1 MIKRPSLN
9 GSRLQSV
16 RWRKQ
21 TVGGYFKLWQD
32 FADICWIVRIFRE
45 LCQYR
50 AKYSASPAQYCH
62 RLILQNSTPVFFK
75 MHGGD
80 NLDHYE
86 PDSVKLNSHNLDWF
100 EYDLKN
106 ILCSLNLLKSCVTK
120 PAEFSYS
127 DSQKSSLFQ
136 VCKNLV
142 YSGFQKSCTSI
153 LIF

>member
-32 FADICWIVRIFRE
+32 LLNCANISRIVPISGEVFSVPSPILPPPDSAKFNTLRCMEETFWIIMN
-45 LCQYR
+45 
-50 AKYSASPAQYCH
+50 
-62 RLILQNSTPVFFK
+62 LILWNSTPTILI
-75 MHGGD
+75 
-80 NLDHYE
+80 NLNMI
-86 PDSVKLNSHNLDWF
+86 LQ
-100 EYDLKN
+100 N

-120 PAEFSYS
+120 SAEFSYS
-127 DSQKSSLFQ
+127 DSHKSSLFQ